1 MKSLQPTSPP
11 SHFDLLLPSQQA
23 IHNNFVQSLFALH
36 RDLVRAAYYLLQV
49 RERHIHRALGFAR
62 ITEYAEAVAGLSPAQ
77 CRSFLELARR
87 LPEFPGVEQAL
98 KAGDLSWSQART
110 ICRRAKPEE
119 QKKWLELAAELSSAE
134 LEAEETG
141 EDNGPSHGPPELTAA
156 EPEKAPLAEMKPK
169 TAVPS
174 LAMNRTPSVPSPPA
188 SFSIRLR
195 FSLEQYVRWQR
206 LAEAARRM
214 GNLEEAILE
223 GLGGANAARDGFVPL
238 MVMLTCPACDRA
250 SWPTSRGE
258 FNVPRPLLEA
268 GYCDAVVEDAAGNR
282 RRTVNPRLR
291 RLAFQRARYR
301 CEAAGC
307 GCAVFLQV
315 HHIRPVAGAGQNKLE
330 NLKVLC
336 WRCHRGVHHEEDAAR
351 EAIRNGPG

>member
-11 SHFDLLLPSQQA
+11 VNLGLLLPSQQA

-134 LEAEETG
+134 LEAENTQ
-141 EDNGPSHGPPELTAA
+141 EDSSLSHSPPKLTA
-156 EPEKAPLAEMKPK
+156 PE
-169 TAVPS
+169 PS
-174 LAMNRTPSVPSPPA
+174 LAMNTTPSVPASPA
-188 SFSIRLR
+188 SFSIRLQ

-223 GLGGANAARDGFVPL
+223 GLGGAISGRDGFVPL
-238 MVMLTCPACDRA
+238 MVMLTCPACGRA

-268 GYCDAVVEDAAGNR
+268 GYCDAVIEDAAGNR